1 MVWAQPRCGKSSWG
15 LACWGGWHPAPRQQV
30 RDGVGCPWGGV
41 PPGRRPHVPLWVL
54 HQLLDPRRPGLQGRG
69 LTLLS
74 VGSWL
79 RPCWGLCSRGLA
91 LPRSFSISSAPR
103 TGPPRQSCLEL
114 TCQLRVHPPG
124 ARASEGCWQGEVLER
139 WVHLVTSKQLDLGQ
153 VMTNCSMPQFRLL
166 NPRII
171 PPPGC
176 VEAPRRVKLLQTA
189 EPYVCLQGP
198 VSPCS
203 CETWPRA
210 PVAWSPTPG
219 LPRAGHLAG
228 RGEQPFALLVVT
240 FESAMRGR
248 HGAAVP
254 PADASRH
261 RSPKCRRPTV
271 GGWGM
276 GGSGG
281 GVEVGEAVGPAGLI
295 KQEQNFPETQTQSLN
310 GTPLPVQTSAKG
322 KQQVAG

>member
-1 MVWAQPRCGKSSWG
+1 MLGRVAPFSKMAGAGWG
-15 LACWGGWHPAPRQQV
+15 RVPVGWGAPRPTPS
-30 RDGVGCPWGGV
+30 RS
-41 PPGRRPHVPLWVL
+41 LWVP

-79 RPCWGLCSRGLA
+79 RPCWGLCSRGRA

-124 ARASEGCWQGEVLER
+124 ARGSEGCWQGEVLER

-189 EPYVCLQGP
+189 EPYVCLQGRA
-198 VSPCS
+198 SPSS

-210 PVAWSPTPG
+210 PVAWSPTRG
-219 LPRAGHLAG
+219 LPRAGRLAG

-240 FESAMRGR
+240 FESAMRVATVQRCHLLTLPDIAPLSATDQRWGGGEWGLWRWGGGR
-248 HGAAVP
+248 
-254 PADASRH
+254 R
-261 RSPKCRRPTV
+261 
-271 GGWGM
+271 
-276 GGSGG
+276 GSGPSWAHKTG
-281 GVEVGEAVGPAGLI
+281 AE
-295 KQEQNFPETQTQSLN
+295 FPRDADEIAEWHSFTCTN
-310 GTPLPVQTSAKG
+310 IC
-322 KQQVAG
+322 